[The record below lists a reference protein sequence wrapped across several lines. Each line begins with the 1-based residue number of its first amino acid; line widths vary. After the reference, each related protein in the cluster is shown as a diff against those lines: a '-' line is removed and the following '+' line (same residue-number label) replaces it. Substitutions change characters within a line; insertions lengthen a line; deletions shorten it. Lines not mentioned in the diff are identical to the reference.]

1 MRQLSSSWSRRAY
14 QLTTL
19 TLRSLAGAL
28 PAAVGLVIGDGAGY
42 LLWPRLLPEAS
53 ALVVL
58 PFAVFGAVAGW
69 LAFRI
74 PLPKPVTHGSAR
86 FRSRRELDAFRGPDG
101 LIVGRAAQ
109 PDYFLLRYAGPGHLL
124 TIAPTRAGKGVGA
137 ILPNLL
143 LADRPVIVI
152 DPKGENYRVAARA
165 RNRFGPVWALDPFG
179 VTGNESAAYNPLDLL
194 DPGSER
200 FAEDAAALADAIVS
214 DPPGEV
220 REAHWNEEAVALLSG
235 LILLC
240 ASSEPPARR
249 NLARVRAYLTQP
261 PETFHQ
267 LLETM

>member
-1 MRQLSSSWSRRAY
+1 M
-14 QLTTL
+14 
-19 TLRSLAGAL
+19 
-28 PAAVGLVIGDGAGY
+28 
-42 LLWPRLLPEAS
+42 LPEAS
-53 ALVVL
+53 ILVVL

-86 FRSRRELDAFRGPDG
+86 FHSRRELDAFRGPDG

-109 PDYFLLRYAGPGHLL
+109 PDHFLLRYAGPGHLL

-143 LADRPVIVI
+143 LAERPVIVI
-152 DPKGENYRVAARA
+152 DPKGENYRVAAR
-165 RNRFGPVWALDPFG
+165 VLDPFG

-220 REAHWNEEAVALLSG
+220 REAH
-235 LILLC
+235 
-240 ASSEPPARR
+240 
-249 NLARVRAYLTQP
+249 
-261 PETFHQ
+261 
-267 LLETM
+267 

>member
-1 MRQLSSSWSRRAY
+1 MRRACP
-14 QLTTL
+14 LAAL
-19 TLRSLAGAL
+19 ALRSLAGAL
-28 PAAVGLVIGDGAGY
+28 PAAAGLLIGAGAGY
-42 LLWPRLLPEAS
+42 LLWPHLLPEAS
-53 ALVVL
+53 ARVVL

-109 PDYFLLRYAGPGHLL
+109 PDHFLLRYAGPGHLL
-124 TIAPTRAGKGVGA
+124 TIAPTRAGKRSGA

-143 LADRPVIVI
+143 LAERPVIVI
-152 DPKGENYRVAARA
+152 DPKGENYWVAARA

-200 FAEDAAALADAIVS
+200 FAEDAAALANAIVS
-214 DPPGEV
+214 DLP
-220 REAHWNEEAVALLSG
+220 
-235 LILLC
+235 
-240 ASSEPPARR
+240 
-249 NLARVRAYLTQP
+249 
-261 PETFHQ
+261 
-267 LLETM
+267 